1 MRRTTI
7 KATLATLALGFLGT
21 FTASACAGTLADVQQ
36 RGYVR
41 CGVSTGL
48 PGFAAPDDKGKWT
61 GLDVDFC
68 RAVAAAVLGDAS
80 KVQFSPLPDKE
91 RFTALQTGAIDLLS
105 HNATWT
111 LTRDAELGVNFIGV
125 MFYDGQGFMVKKSL
139 GVNHIKDLSGA
150 TVCTI
155 TGTTTEL
162 NLADYFRSHKLKYTP
177 LVVDNTAASITAFKD
192 GRCDT
197 LTSDS
202 SQLAALRV
210 KLPDP
215 ADAIVLPE
223 LISKE
228 PLSPA
233 VADGDKQWEDLVRW
247 TYFAIIRGEELGVTS
262 KNVDEM
268 AKSDNPLIQR
278 LLGTSDHMG
287 KKLGL
292 TDQFAYNAIKQ
303 VGNYGEMFDRTVGE
317 HGALG
322 LKRGVNAL
330 WTEGGL
336 MYAMPLR

>member
-1 MRRTTI
+1 MHKTTF
-7 KATLATLALGFLGT
+7 KFWLSAVVLGLAGSLATSASADTLAN
-21 FTASACAGTLADVQQ
+21 VQQ
-36 RGYVR
+36 RGQLK

-48 PGFAAPDDKGKWT
+48 PGFAAPDDKGHWA

-68 RAVAAAVLGDAS
+68 RAVAAAVLGDAN
-80 KVQFSPLPDKE
+80 KVEFDPLPDKE
-91 RFTALQTGAIDLLS
+91 RFTALQTGAIDLLA

-111 LTRDAELGVNFIGV
+111 LTREADLGVDFVGV
-125 MFYDGQGFMVKKSL
+125 NFYDGQGFMVKKSL
-139 GVNHIKDLSGA
+139 GVKSLKDLSGA

-162 NLADYFRSHKLKYTP
+162 NLADYFRSHNMKYTP
-177 LVVDNTAASITAFKD
+177 LVVDNTAASITAFRD

-215 ADAIVLPE
+215 NDAVILPE

-233 VADGDKQWEDLVRW
+233 VANNDRKWENAVRW
-247 TYFAIIRGEELGVTS
+247 TYYAIIRAEELGVTS

-268 AKSDNPLIQR
+268 LKSTNPLIQR
-278 LLGTSDHMG
+278 LLGVSDHMG
-287 KKLGL
+287 QKLGL
-292 TDQFAYNAIKQ
+292 SDKFAYNAIKQ
-303 VGNYGEMFDRTVGE
+303 VGNYGEMFDHTVGE
-317 HGALG
+317 HGVLG

-330 WTEGGL
+330 WTDGGL
-336 MYAMPLR
+336 MYGMPLR

>member
-1 MRRTTI
+1 MRNTTS
-7 KATLATLALGFLGT
+7 KAVLTVLALGFAGAYAT
-21 FTASACAGTLADVQQ
+21 SASATTLADVQQ
-36 RGYVR
+36 RDYVR
-41 CGVSTGL
+41 CGVNTGL
-48 PGFAAPDDKGKWT
+48 PGFAAPDDKGQWA

-68 RAVAAAVLGDAS
+68 RAVAAAVLGDAT
-80 KVQFSPLPDKE
+80 KVQFAPLPDKE
-91 RFTALQTGAIDLLS
+91 RFTALQTGAIDLLA

-111 LTRDAELGVNFIGV
+111 LTRDAELGVSFTGV
-125 MFYDGQGFMVKKSL
+125 TFYDGQGFMVKKSL
-139 GVNHIKDLSGA
+139 GVDHIKDLSGA

-162 NLADYFRSHKLKYTP
+162 NLADYFRAHKMKYTP

-210 KLPDP
+210 KLSNPD
-215 ADAIVLPE
+215 DAVILPE

-233 VADGDKQWEDLVRW
+233 VAKGDPQWDTLVRW
-247 TYFAIIRGEELGVTS
+247 TYYSIIRAEELGVTS

-268 AKSDNPLIQR
+268 MKSDNPLVQR
-278 LLGTSDHMG
+278 LLGTADHMG
-287 KKLGL
+287 QKLGL
-292 TDQFAYNAIKQ
+292 KDQFAYNVIKQ
-303 VGNYGEMFDRTVGE
+303 VGNYGEMFDHTVGAN
-317 HGALG
+317 GPLG

-330 WTEGGL
+330 WTDGGL

>member
-1 MRRTTI
+1 MRTTTF
-7 KATLATLALGFLGT
+7 KAALTVLALGFAGT
-21 FTASACAGTLADVQQ
+21 FAASASAATLADVQQ

-41 CGVSTGL
+41 CGVNTGL
-48 PGFAAPDDKGKWT
+48 PGFAAPDDKGQWA

-68 RAVAAAVLGDAS
+68 RAVAAAVLGDAT

-91 RFTALQTGAIDLLS
+91 RFTALQTGAIDLLA

-111 LTRDAELGVNFIGV
+111 LTRDAELGVSFTGV
-125 MFYDGQGFMVKKSL
+125 TFYDGQGFMVKKSL
-139 GVNHIKDLSGA
+139 GVSHIKDLSGA

-162 NLADYFRSHKLKYTP
+162 NLADYFRAHKMKYTP

-210 KLPDP
+210 KLPNPD
-215 ADAIVLPE
+215 DAVILPE

-233 VADGDKQWEDLVRW
+233 VAKGDQQWDTLVRW
-247 TYFAIIRGEELGVTS
+247 TYYSIIRAEELGVTS
-262 KNVDEM
+262 KNVDDM
-268 AKSDNPLIQR
+268 LKSDNPLIQR
-278 LLGTSDHMG
+278 LLGVSDQMG

-292 TDQFAYNAIKQ
+292 TDKFAYNAIKQ
-303 VGNYGEMFDRTVGE
+303 VGNYGEMFDHTVGAN
-317 HGALG
+317 GALG